1 MSNSFVG
8 PNRMYFNDILWDYLG
23 RYSLFEVYNDETLKT
38 LTLDY
43 DFMDNEYFELY
54 VVNDSAWALY
64 LTIVELFLS
73 TGVRG
78 FITYL
83 KSGKPN
89 WTRKG

>member
-1 MSNSFVG
+1 
-8 PNRMYFNDILWDYLG
+8 MYFNDILWDYLG
-23 RYSLFEVYNDETLKT
+23 RYSLFDVYNDETLKT
-38 LTLDY
+38 LTLNY

-54 VVNDSAWALY
+54 VINDSAWALY

-73 TGVRG
+73 TGERG

-83 KSGKPN
+83 KFGKPN